1 MKYIHQLLE
10 KHNMLS
16 YKVDQ
21 IKIIQYQPL
30 IFGHTLLNNT
40 KKGAIKKLR
49 ESQER
54 QKKKKKKRHTIC
66 CEETKPNIFI
76 LLTKTKI
83 KHT

>member
-54 QKKKKKKRHTIC
+54 QKKKKKKKDTRFVARKQNPIYLYYLQ
-66 CEETKPNIFI
+66 KQ
-76 LLTKTKI
+76 K
-83 KHT
+83 